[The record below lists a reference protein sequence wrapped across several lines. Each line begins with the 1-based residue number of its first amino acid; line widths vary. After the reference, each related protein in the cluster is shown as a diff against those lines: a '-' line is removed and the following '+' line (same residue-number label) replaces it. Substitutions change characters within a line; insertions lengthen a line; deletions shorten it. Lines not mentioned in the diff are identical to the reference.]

1 MELVK
6 RTISATFA
14 LRMSDLKTKTE
25 ARQVALRRLDRRECS
40 TGDIAQTL
48 RRKGFSAEII
58 TETLQELVD
67 QKLIDDQ
74 KYSRILVREQILR
87 GKGPNWIR
95 MKLRAKGIAAERR
108 EVEALI
114 ENAADTSELAVA
126 TAVVARK
133 YPLAKSDPLIAR
145 KAIQTLLRRGFSYDV
160 ARQAI
165 AQFAPEG
172 GF

>member
-1 MELVK
+1 MPPSNSIPVNQ
-6 RTISATFA
+6 
-14 LRMSDLKTKTE
+14 TKSE

-48 RRKGFSAEII
+48 KRKGFSAQVIA
-58 TETLQELVD
+58 ETVQELVD

-74 KYSRILVREQILR
+74 KYSRILVREQTLR

-95 MKLRAKGIAAERR
+95 MKLKAKGIATDRK

-114 ENAADTSELAVA
+114 ENAAETSELVVA
-126 TAVVARK
+126 AGVVARK
-133 YPLAKSDPLIAR
+133 YPLACADPAVAR
-145 KAIQTLLRRGFSYDV
+145 KAIQALLRRGFSYDV

-165 AQFAPEG
+165 LIHRDSPLGEVP
-172 GF
+172 